1 MEGRFIS
8 SSGHDMDK
16 KEKFRTFSFSPL
28 PFSFAKSRGGFTII
42 ELLVVI
48 GIIGV
53 LAGVLLASFSGGTES
68 ARAAKCLSNMRN
80 LAQGAISYAADK
92 QWCLV
97 VECAGGETIAIGAD
111 LKPVIATTADGYELR
126 YGEQVTA
133 FTWSELKKV
142 TVQETVADESATPV
156 KDVKVAPQAKT
167 AFSVA
172 PGEIRIDGAEPGS
185 VAIVYTLNGRQALS
199 TRVGDSGTVTLD
211 ITGLPA
217 GMYIIKT
224 NKSTFK
230 LVKK

>member
-1 MEGRFIS
+1 MKQKLYS
-8 SSGHDMDK
+8 
-16 KEKFRTFSFSPL
+16 
-28 PFSFAKSRGGFTII
+28 
-42 ELLVVI
+42 LL
-48 GIIGV
+48 
-53 LAGVLLASFSGGTES
+53 LLLAVTLT
-68 ARAAKCLSNMRN
+68 AH
-80 LAQGAISYAADK
+80 AADK

-97 VECAGGETIAIGAD
+97 VESAGGETIAIGAD

-142 TVQETVADESATPV
+142 TVQETVADKSATPV
-156 KDVKVAPQAKT
+156 KDVKAAPQAKT

-185 VAIVYTLNGRQALS
+185 VALVYTLNGRQALS
-199 TRVGDSGTVTLD
+199 ARVGDSGTVTLD
-211 ITGLPA
+211 TTGLPA
-217 GMYIIKT
+217 GLYIIKT